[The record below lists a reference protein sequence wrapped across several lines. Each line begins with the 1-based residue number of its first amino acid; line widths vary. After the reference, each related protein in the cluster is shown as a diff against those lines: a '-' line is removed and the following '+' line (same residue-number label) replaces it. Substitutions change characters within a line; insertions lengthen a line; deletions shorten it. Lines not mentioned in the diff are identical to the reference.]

1 MKRMMLMIVMLSI
14 IVFAGKITLLNRRA
28 IDIVYHVPLNKFP
41 RFICEAKLENGKI
54 IQFASV
60 KSMMQAY
67 FHQAYFLQ
75 KKIIIAKIKD
85 MYVQDFL
92 TGFAVNAK
100 KAVYVF
106 GSNIRQPNGDNLVP
120 FKDIKEA
127 KLFEKRYGGAAI
139 LKFKRISLS
148 LIELLDMGP

>member
-1 MKRMMLMIVMLSI
+1 MKKILSMIAMLSI
-14 IVFAGKITLLNRRA
+14 IVFAGKITLLNQKA
-28 IDIVYHVPLNKFP
+28 MDIVYHVPLKKFP

-60 KSMMQAY
+60 KSMIQAY

-75 KKIIIAKIKD
+75 KKIISAKIED
-85 MYVQDFL
+85 MYVQDFS
-92 TGFAVNAK
+92 TGLAVNAK

-120 FKDIKEA
+120 FKDIKSA

-148 LIELLDMGP
+148 LIQLLDMGP